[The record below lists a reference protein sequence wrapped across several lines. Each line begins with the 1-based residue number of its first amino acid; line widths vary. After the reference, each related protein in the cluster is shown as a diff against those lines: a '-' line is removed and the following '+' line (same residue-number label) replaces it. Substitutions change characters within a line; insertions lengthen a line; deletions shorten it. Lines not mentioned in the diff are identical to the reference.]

1 MDGLHSCLSLCL
13 SAQVLAAKLLNF
25 VLPNMSL
32 GRIDSSVLS
41 RNKAEVSVNGHG
53 VSGDSKQ
60 VKRSDLSSLFL
71 QHCSALSLSG
81 QVMRIQGVG
90 GFVLSLGVRGRSR
103 V

>member
-41 RNKAEVSVNGHG
+41 RNKSEVSVDGRG
-53 VSGDSKQ
+53 VFGDKTQ
-60 VKRSDLSSLFL
+60 VKAGLSE
-71 QHCSALSLSG
+71 
-81 QVMRIQGVG
+81 I
-90 GFVLSLGVRGRSR
+90 
-103 V
+103 